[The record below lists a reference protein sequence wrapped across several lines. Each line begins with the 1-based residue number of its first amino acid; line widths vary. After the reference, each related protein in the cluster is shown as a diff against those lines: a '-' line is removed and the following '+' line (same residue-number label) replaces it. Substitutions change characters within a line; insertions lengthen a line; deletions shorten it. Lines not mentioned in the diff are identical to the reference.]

1 MSERKNIDKLFQEK
15 LKNFESIPPQE
26 VWDNIKIELEKKK
39 KRRMIPLWWKL
50 SGIAASLILGLWI
63 SNTLLFDNPNNKIIR
78 QEESKLTED
87 SKIKT
92 SSSDNQFKSKEI
104 VVVSDSSNSKKSL
117 INQPNTS
124 IIFKN
129 GKADAIV
136 SSDKKVKNNIGLLK
150 PNSGQ
155 TLREKSNAN
164 SFSFTKTYGLN
175 LENIVVNNN
184 IQDKEKTAENIKLT
198 NQTNANSLLL
208 SGNNKNKLPLE
219 ENKKTTAIANSQP
232 NELEEL
238 LKEKEKKT
246 IKQQKLNRWQIN
258 TNIAPVFYNS
268 LADGSSLDPQFES
281 NEKEYKTS
289 QSFGVGINYALNK
302 KVKLRT
308 GLNTVS
314 VNYNT
319 NDVQLNTTITGGV
332 RLSLQ
337 GSSVDLGILNNFD
350 PGTNSFATG
359 VLNQKM
365 GYIEL
370 PLELSYKVLNKR
382 FGIELIG
389 GMSTLF
395 LTQNAISMGLQQERI
410 NVGRANNL
418 NDVHFSGNVGLGLKY
433 DILKQLDFRVE
444 PVFKY
449 QINTFNS
456 RDTNSKPYIFG
467 IYSGIGYSF

>member
-1 MSERKNIDKLFQEK
+1 MSERKNLDKLFQEK
-15 LKNFESIPPQE
+15 FKNFETVPPQE
-26 VWDNIKIELEKKK
+26 VWDNIKMELEKKK
-39 KRRMIPLWWKL
+39 KRRVIPLWWKL
-50 SGIAASLILGLWI
+50 SGIAASLILGVWI
-63 SNTLLFDNPNNKIIR
+63 SNALLFDDSTNELILLERSKI
-78 QEESKLTED
+78 TED
-87 SKIKT
+87 SKVKASPTSNKSVNNKT
-92 SSSDNQFKSKEI
+92 VI
-104 VVVSDSSNSKKSL
+104 VSNS
-117 INQPNTS
+117 
-124 IIFKN
+124 
-129 GKADAIV
+129 
-136 SSDKKVKNNIGLLK
+136 SSDKKNIINQVSKSIIYKKDKNEGIALSSKKLNNDNASTI
-150 PNSGQ
+150 PNSAQ
-155 TLREKSNAN
+155 NLNKKPITN

-175 LENIVVNNN
+175 LENKVVNNN

-198 NQTNANSLLL
+198 NQTDANSLVL
-208 SGNNKNKLPLE
+208 SDYKINKLPLE
-219 ENKKTTAIANSQP
+219 EIKKTTAIAISQP

-246 IKQQKLNRWQIN
+246 IKKQKLERWQIN
-258 TNIAPVFYNS
+258 TNVAPVFYNS

-281 NEKEYKTS
+281 NKKEYKTS

-337 GSSVDLGILNNFD
+337 GSSVDLGILNNSG
-350 PGTNSFATG
+350 PSTNSVTTG

-395 LTQNAISMGLQQERI
+395 LTQNAISMRLQQERI
-410 NVGRANNL
+410 NVGKANNL

-433 DILKQLDFRVE
+433 GILKQLDFRVE

-456 RDTNSKPYIFG
+456 RDINSKPYIFG
-467 IYSGIGYSF
+467 LYSGIGYSF